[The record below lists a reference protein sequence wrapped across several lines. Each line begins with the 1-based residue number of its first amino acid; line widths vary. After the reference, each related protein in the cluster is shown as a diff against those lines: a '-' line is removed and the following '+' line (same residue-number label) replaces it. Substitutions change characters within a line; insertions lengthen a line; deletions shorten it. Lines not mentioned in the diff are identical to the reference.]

1 MDIRVHFAVRTTP
14 PPDST
19 VDASVGARKRKRG
32 ESIACLDAR
41 CTAPCGDRLA
51 RTFGL
56 VDTSVCPAIAPVG
69 ASDPLA
75 ALRRAHP
82 GVPFRATPSGTTQV
96 LRRGRGKSKK
106 KWHRC
111 CRRCKK
117 APNYND
123 EEGRPK
129 RLCAAHAHAAG
140 TYAVQ
145 KPCRDCP
152 DDAKLQAA
160 YNDEDDQ
167 PNRLCATHARAVGTY
182 AVQHPC
188 RDCPDDAKLE
198 AGYNDEDDRPS
209 RLCAAHA
216 RAAGTHAVLS
226 PCRDCPDDAKLQAA
240 YNDEH
245 DQPNRLCAAH
255 ARAAG
260 TYAVQHPCRDC
271 PDDAKLEAGYND
283 EDDRPSRLCAA
294 HARAAGTHAVLSPC
308 RDCPDDAKLEAGYND
323 EDDQPNRLCAA
334 HARAAGTHAVQRPC
348 RDCPDDAKLQASY
361 NDEHDQPNRLCA
373 AHARAAGT
381 YAVQRPCRDC
391 PDDAKLEACYNDEHG
406 QPNRLCAAHAV
417 VAGTHV
423 ASPPG
428 ASRVACEFFDRWE
441 ALTGERVP
449 HIHHNGSE
457 WVGKEVTGLVPGRR
471 CRPDGYV
478 AGTGGAL
485 GTVWLF
491 HGNWWH
497 GYPPEHPKHE
507 TCIAHGRWSPDE
519 YQATLAQMDEYA
531 RAGCAVRCVWGHEYK
546 KTTVARGPKPLRGV
560 VRTHGVDAVSV

>member
-1 MDIRVHFAVRTTP
+1 MGIGWVWGLLTRKYGIRVEKSYHSLFFYCSRLLTYLAPSRDGEDPGCSMDIRVHFAVRTTP

-216 RAAGTHAVLS
+216 RAAEEQLTPLHVRPLRVRR
-226 PCRDCPDDAKLQAA
+226 RDGG
-240 YNDEH
+240 
-245 DQPNRLCAAH
+245 AH
-255 ARAAG
+255 ARRRPRGQAA
-260 TYAVQHPCRDC
+260 R
-271 PDDAKLEAGYND
+271 
-283 EDDRPSRLCAA
+283 
-294 HARAAGTHAVLSPC
+294 RAA
-308 RDCPDDAKLEAGYND
+308 
-323 EDDQPNRLCAA
+323 
-334 HARAAGTHAVQRPC
+334 
-348 RDCPDDAKLQASY
+348 
-361 NDEHDQPNRLCA
+361 
-373 AHARAAGT
+373 
-381 YAVQRPCRDC
+381 
-391 PDDAKLEACYNDEHG
+391 
-406 QPNRLCAAHAV
+406 
-417 VAGTHV
+417 
-423 ASPPG
+423 
-428 ASRVACEFFDRWE
+428 
-441 ALTGERVP
+441 
-449 HIHHNGSE
+449 
-457 WVGKEVTGLVPGRR
+457 
-471 CRPDGYV
+471 
-478 AGTGGAL
+478 
-485 GTVWLF
+485 
-491 HGNWWH
+491 
-497 GYPPEHPKHE
+497 
-507 TCIAHGRWSPDE
+507 
-519 YQATLAQMDEYA
+519 A
-531 RAGCAVRCVWGHEYK
+531 RAGRLLRARCA
-546 KTTVARGPKPLRGV
+546 LQ
-560 VRTHGVDAVSV
+560 